1 MIQGKE
7 TPKKYKSEVDE
18 MAEKKD
24 AATKVSAA
32 LLDQLNEAIAREIQV
47 SIQYMWQHVQ
57 WGGVKGFAVQ
67 SELKSIA
74 VAEMKHAEA
83 IAERLY
89 YLGGTPTTK
98 PNPIFVGTT
107 LKEMVSRDV
116 EDEANA
122 IKLYK
127 KIVDM
132 ARKEGDE
139 TTNRLFREILQQEE
153 DHHDTFTTLLED
165 L

>member
-1 MIQGKE
+1 MA
-7 TPKKYKSEVDE
+7 KKYDAVTKIS
-18 MAEKKD
+18 KK
-24 AATKVSAA
+24 
-32 LLDQLNEAIAREIQV
+32 LLGQLNDAIAREIQV
-47 SIQYMWQHVQ
+47 AIQYMWQHVQ
-57 WGGVKGFAVQ
+57 WGGVKGFAVH

-74 VAEMKHAEA
+74 VVEMKHAEA

-98 PNPIFVGTT
+98 PNPIFVGST
-107 LKEMVSRDV
+107 LKEMIAQDV
-116 EDEANA
+116 QDEKNA
-122 IKLYK
+122 IVLYK
-127 KIVDM
+127 KIVEQ
-132 ARKEGDE
+132 AREEGDE

>member
-1 MIQGKE
+1 MAGKN
-7 TPKKYKSEVDE
+7 TSVVK
-18 MAEKKD
+18 A
-24 AATKVSAA
+24 SAA
-32 LLDQLNEAIAREIQV
+32 LLEQLNQAIARELQV

-57 WGGVKGFAVQ
+57 WGGVKGFAVH

-74 VAEMKHAEA
+74 IAEMKHAEA

-98 PNPIFVGTT
+98 PTPILVGTT
-107 LKEMVSRDV
+107 LKEMIERDV
-116 EDEANA
+116 QDEENA
-122 IKLYK
+122 IKLYQ
-127 KIVDM
+127 KIVEM

>member
-1 MIQGKE
+1 MAQ
-7 TPKKYKSEVDE
+7 KKV
-18 MAEKKD
+18 AV
-24 AATKVSAA
+24 TKASAA
-32 LLDQLNEAIAREIQV
+32 LLDLLNQAIARELQV
-47 SIQYMWQHVQ
+47 SVQYMWQHVQ

-74 VAEMKHAEA
+74 IAEMKHAEA
-83 IAERLY
+83 IAERLF

-98 PNPIFVGTT
+98 PSPILVGTT
-107 LKEMVSRDV
+107 LKEMIERDV
-116 EDEANA
+116 EDEENA
-122 IKLYK
+122 IKMYK
-127 KIVDM
+127 QIVEM

>member
-1 MIQGKE
+1 
-7 TPKKYKSEVDE
+7 
-18 MAEKKD
+18 MAEQKYSP
-24 AATKVSAA
+24 ATKVSAS
-32 LLDQLNEAIAREIQV
+32 LLKQLNEAIARELQV
-47 SIQYMWQHVQ
+47 AIQYMWQHVQ
-57 WGGVKGFAVQ
+57 WGGVKGFAVHD
-67 SELKSIA
+67 ELKAIS

-89 YLGGTPTTK
+89 YLGGIPTTK
-98 PNPIFVGTT
+98 PTPIFVGST
-107 LKEMVSRDV
+107 LKEMIEQDV
-116 EDEANA
+116 KDEAGA
-122 IKLYK
+122 IELYQQ
-127 KIVDM
+127 IVEK